1 MMTKEQIIQQL
12 NNPKELEALYR
23 QDKAEFRK
31 TFNLIYSEIKSH
43 NSAQIWFER
52 LNYRQETGKPKSKNQ
67 FIFVIALAIVAGFV
81 TKMPDIFN
89 LRADLFFQRNIG
101 FVVFPFLI
109 AFFSRKNKNS
119 LLKNLLMVAS
129 LLVFVVYINLLPKNE
144 SSDTLLLACVHLQ
157 LILWLMLGF
166 SFSGNE
172 FKNHETRMNFLRYN
186 GDLIVMSVIILL
198 AGSLFSSI
206 TIGLFSI
213 IGIDIS
219 EIYAKYVIIWGLP
232 AVPLVATYLIQNNP
246 QLVNKVSPIIAKVFT
261 PLVLVTL
268 CIYLP
273 ALLFSDKDPYQNRD
287 FLIIFNTL
295 LIGVLALIF
304 FSISEHTKSVVS
316 KTNLILLLSLTAI
329 TVVINSIALSAIIFR
344 IAEWGITPNR
354 LAVMGGTLVI
364 LINLL
369 LIGFGLFGSVTKNV
383 GIELVEKRITG
394 YLTLYGLWA
403 GIVIFLFPILFKFA

>member
-1 MMTKEQIIQQL
+1 MTKEQIIQQL

>member
-1 MMTKEQIIQQL
+1 MITKEQIIQQL

-31 TFNLIYSEIKSH
+31 TFNLIYSEIESH

-52 LNYRQETGKPKSKNQ
+52 LNYRQEIGKPKSKNQ

-101 FVVFPFLI
+101 FIIFPFLI
-109 AFFSRKNKNS
+109 AFFSQKNKNS

-186 GDLIVMSVIILL
+186 GELIVMSVIILL

-316 KTNLILLLSLTAI
+316 KTNLILLFSLTAI

-354 LAVMGGTLVI
+354 LAVMGGNLVI

-394 YLTLYGLWA
+394 YLPLYGLWA

>member
-1 MMTKEQIIQQL
+1 MTTKEQIIQQL

-23 QDKAEFRK
+23 QNKAEFRK
-31 TFNLIYSEIKSH
+31 TFNLIYSEIESH
-43 NSAQIWFER
+43 STAQIWFER
-52 LNYRQETGKPKSKNQ
+52 LNYRQETIKPDSKNQ
-67 FIFVIALAIVAGFV
+67 FIFVIALALAAGFV
-81 TKMPDIFN
+81 AKVPDIFN

-109 AFFSRKNKNS
+109 AFFSQKNKNS
-119 LLKNLLMVAS
+119 LLKNLLMLAS

-157 LILWLMLGF
+157 LILWLLLGF
-166 SFSGNE
+166 SFTGNE

-219 EIYAKYVIIWGLP
+219 EIYANYVIIWGLP

-287 FLIIFNTL
+287 FLIIFNAL

-316 KTNLILLLSLTAI
+316 KTNLILLFSLTAI

-354 LAVMGGTLVI
+354 LAVMGGNLVI

-369 LIGFGLFGSVTKNV
+369 LIGFGLFRTVTKNDGIDLV
-383 GIELVEKRITG
+383 GKRITG
-394 YLTLYGLWA
+394 YLPLYGLWT